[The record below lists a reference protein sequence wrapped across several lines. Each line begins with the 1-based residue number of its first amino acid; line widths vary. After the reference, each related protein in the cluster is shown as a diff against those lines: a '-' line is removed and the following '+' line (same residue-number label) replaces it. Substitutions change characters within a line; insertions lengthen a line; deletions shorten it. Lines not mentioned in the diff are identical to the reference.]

1 MSGELTSEIKEIQEQ
16 DVIDFCKKKGWM
28 IVRYK
33 YCSCDVFID
42 PELIPGY
49 EGDSNLGCGHCADRC
64 PRCKQPSCC
73 IEYSSTGISDKYG
86 EVCYGCAIGDCG
98 SEYSS
103 NESIQM
109 KTYRFKLDDVVYE
122 FEEDEYADKYALLKV
137 ADEKVYDLGLYKVG
151 EDFEITLIKDEE

>member
-1 MSGELTSEIKEIQEQ
+1 MSGEGSNEVTGEGSNEVTSEVSNEVTGEGSNEVTSEVSNEPTGEVSNDQIQEQ

-49 EGDSNLGCGHCADRC
+49 DGDSKLGCGHCADLC

-73 IEYSSTGISDKYG
+73 IQYSSTGISDKYG
-86 EVCYGCAIGDCG
+86 EVCYGCAVGDYG

-103 NESIQM
+103 NESSSES
-109 KTYRFKLDDVVYE
+109 DDN
-122 FEEDEYADKYALLKV
+122 LS
-137 ADEKVYDLGLYKVG
+137 
-151 EDFEITLIKDEE
+151 